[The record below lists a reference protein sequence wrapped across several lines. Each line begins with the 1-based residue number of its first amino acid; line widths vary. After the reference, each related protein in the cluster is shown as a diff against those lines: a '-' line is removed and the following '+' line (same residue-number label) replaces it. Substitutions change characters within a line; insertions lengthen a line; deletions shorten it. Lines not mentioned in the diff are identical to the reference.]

1 VCPCAAEIVFRGGWI
16 VMSGGWIVFRGGEI
30 VMSGRERRLR
40 HGVKAFRES

>member
-1 VCPCAAEIVFRGGWI
+1 VFRGGWI